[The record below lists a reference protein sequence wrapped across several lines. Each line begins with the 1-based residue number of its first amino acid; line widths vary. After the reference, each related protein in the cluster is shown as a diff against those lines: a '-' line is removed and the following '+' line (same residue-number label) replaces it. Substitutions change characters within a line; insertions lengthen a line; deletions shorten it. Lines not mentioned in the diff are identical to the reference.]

1 MGKICDSLCGEKNN
15 SEQNT
20 NGQTQT
26 NNDIEKNDANINN
39 NAPKLKQYDPKLL
52 ESQYSKRSVQSSYG
66 EEILIKGNPNPD
78 YKFKEDDFV
87 NDDIKKL
94 IKNKN
99 SDKNQK
105 PLAES
110 FSYVKNKNNEIVPI
124 DDNKAKTVVK
134 SVKPI
139 IPIMNFPNGKN
150 TNNNNRINVS
160 IHGSGSANNSYL
172 YIPKKDNQPISN
184 LENISDNY
192 DLV

>member
-15 SEQNT
+15 PEQNT
-20 NGQTQT
+20 NGQIKT
-26 NNDIEKNDANINN
+26 NNNTQKNEANINN

-87 NDDIKKL
+87 NTDIKKL

-139 IPIMNFPNGKN
+139 IPIMNFPNGKSM
-150 TNNNNRINVS
+150 RFI
-160 IHGSGSANNSYL
+160 IW
-172 YIPKKDNQPISN
+172 KF
-184 LENISDNY
+184 
-192 DLV
+192 